1 MNDYESLLERAK
13 SKLPKIV
20 QSKERFE
27 IPKLI
32 SRIEG
37 NKTII
42 TNFIQVSNLLHREP
56 KQILK
61 YLQRELATPG
71 NIDGQRL
78 ILGRKLGSSFINE
91 KIAKYTK
98 DFVLC
103 KDCGKPDT
111 QLVKEDR
118 ILMLKCM
125 ACGAKHP
132 IKAKI

>member
-1 MNDYESLLERAK
+1 MSDYEALLERAR
-13 SKLPKIV
+13 SKLPKTV
-20 QSKERFE
+20 HSGERFE

-42 TNFIQVSNLLHREP
+42 TNFAQVSSLLHRDP

-71 NIDGQRL
+71 NIDGPRL
-78 ILGRKLGSSFINE
+78 ILGRKLNSFLINE

-103 KDCGKPDT
+103 QDCGKPDT
-111 QLVKEDR
+111 QLTKDDR
-118 ILMLKCM
+118 VLMLKCM

-132 IKAKI
+132 VKAKI

>member
-1 MNDYESLLERAK
+1 MNDYEALLERAR
-13 SKLPKIV
+13 SKLPKKV
-20 QSKERFE
+20 QTKERFE

-78 ILGRKLGSSFINE
+78 ILGRKLGSVLINE
-91 KIAKYTK
+91 KVAKYTK

-103 KDCGKPDT
+103 TDCGKPDT

-118 ILMLKCM
+118 VLMLKCM